1 MADDKKYYYL
11 KLKDNYFDS
20 DKMVILES
28 MQDGYLYSN
37 ILLKLYLK
45 SLKGEGR
52 LMFNERIP
60 YNPTILAQ
68 ITRHSV
74 GVIEKAIQIFQEF
87 ELIEIMD
94 NGAIYVMDIQ
104 NYIGHSSTEA
114 DRQREYQRKLKESDG
129 KDIKAIE
136 CKKSNKKPNM
146 IPTPEIRDKSLEL
159 NIKEK
164 DNKKISRFTPPT
176 LQDVI
181 DYCIE
186 RNNGV
191 DAKRFYDSYE
201 VAGWVDS
208 KGQPVRNWKQK
219 LINVWEPKENKNTS
233 RKAADF

>member
-11 KLKDNYFDS
+11 KLKDNYFES
-20 DKMVILES
+20 DKMIILES

-74 GVIEKAIQIFQEF
+74 GVIEKAIQIFKEF

-114 DRQREYQRKLKESDG
+114 DRQREYQRKLKESNG
-129 KDIKAIE
+129 KDVKMIE
-136 CKKSNKKPNM
+136 CKKSNKVSNM
-146 IPTPEIRDKSLEL
+146 IPTPEIRDKSLEI
-159 NIKEK
+159 NIEL
-164 DNKKISRFTPPT
+164 DNKESGRFSPPT
-176 LQDVI
+176 LEEVEE
-181 DYCIE
+181 YVLSK
-186 RNNGV
+186 GYSV
-191 DAKRFYDSYE
+191 DAERFVNYYGSIGWKVGKVKMTDWKKA
-201 VAGWVDS
+201 VATW
-208 KGQPVRNWKQK
+208 NT
-219 LINVWEPKENKNTS
+219 KEKKKS
-233 RKAADF
+233 ERKVADF